1 MSDST
6 PRRPLRAES
15 SRDDA
20 VRTVDAETD
29 VVPGAGGDVTGN
41 AVTGAPGDPAG
52 GQPAASATPTPP
64 TAEDLASWLEDLDG
78 YSGVDTLLHL
88 PSGPRAVIDLTHAH
102 PSGMAQ
108 LLSGRRTRLTT
119 LLRDPDHSA
128 RAAAAA
134 RALRARIQ
142 ELAAEHGIDAAYLV
156 FGTATF
162 TSWGAGTRGR
172 LYAPVLMARMELAVR
187 PGSDDHEIQL
197 TGHARVNP
205 ALLRHV
211 RREYDVRIEEQELLA
226 AATASGRFDPQ
237 PVLEKLRQLGGDIPD
252 LTVEY
257 RLLATTLAD
266 LSERLHGLDPRHPVI
281 GALVSG
287 RPVTGA
293 DTHAY
298 PPLDERDPA
307 QEFLV
312 LDADSSQQEVLDLVR
327 AGRSLTVTTPPGS
340 GQTQTAVNA
349 VATLTAQGKT
359 VLVTAERRSSL
370 RQFTARMEEVNLGST
385 VLPLED
391 AAESATLR
399 SALVRAIVRNEKAVP
414 PDVDRVHD
422 TLRRHRDRLAE
433 HVRSLHQVRDRWHC
447 SPYQAMQALATLM
460 ATDPAPATQVRLKRS
475 VLDAMLDRTDLADRL
490 RRAAELGSFSRAA
503 SVSPWFGARLMNR
516 QQTGDAHRLAQ
527 QAAEQLPSLLR
538 RLDELA
544 TTSEIT
550 LGESAN
556 AWGEQ
561 LRLLLAVRDTLD
573 RFNPDIFDRPVKD
586 LIAATATSPWRRE
599 RGIEMNSVQRSRL
612 RRVAK
617 EYIRPGVHIADLH
630 RSLVQVEGQRRQWT
644 AIARTQ
650 RHPRIPSG
658 LPEIARQFDALA
670 ALLDQLDEVLPVTSE
685 TGLRTRTGEDLQR
698 TLDALVADEE
708 TLATLPE
715 RTLLLESMREQGIDE
730 LLEDLA
736 RREVGADAVAA
747 ELELTWW
754 QSALEAMISGDDF
767 LAMASGQTLRTVE
780 AEYRLADEA
789 HIAAGPARLQTILA
803 QAWRTALQSAPGQAE
818 ALKEALKSGSITAAG
833 YFLRTP
839 DLVLPLTPVIT
850 ASPFDLPDGV
860 PVGTRFDAVVILD
873 AESTSLPAALP
884 AIARSRQVIAL
895 GDQHLDAVSAF
906 TVDAGVSS
914 SNADPH
920 IPSALTSLAE
930 VLPERRLTMV
940 YRQVDDGLTAQLNDH
955 FYDGRLEWLSPPPSR
970 AGGLVVEYLPDGTGL
985 PTSDGDVESTDAEV
999 RRVVDL
1005 VMRHAS
1011 TRPAQSLAVIAGN
1024 RRHAGR
1030 ISDAVRDAVAD
1041 NPARAE
1047 FFAAGPDA
1055 FRVVD
1060 LDRAAGVVRDRII
1073 LSLGYGRTPHGR
1085 VLHTLGDLSGED
1097 GRRLFAVATTRAR
1110 HHLHVLTCF
1119 HPDDL
1124 DKMKL
1129 REGALDY
1136 HELLERGLQPLD
1148 EPGENILAG
1157 SVADGGRISALAE
1170 GRVPEQSD
1178 VAPSPLVADLA
1189 HRIGARGLEVRAH
1202 TGGVDLSALPAAR
1215 GVEPTAMITDGSDRY
1230 CAYTV
1235 RERSRLR
1242 PALLERSGWTYLTL
1256 WTIEVFSDP
1265 EGLADRVAGFLSAE
1279 APAFLTDAPTLD
1291 RSRDDDDAEA
1301 QDLGRRPDGTGD
1313 DADETAGDDS
1323 KRSETIG
1330 SDPTRSAGSDSGA
1343 GSERA
1348 ETIGPRDARDGARD
1362 AARDAARDEARG
1374 STAAPIPAGQHDDG
1388 APQG

>member
-1 MSDST
+1 MSDSSS
-6 PRRPLRAES
+6 RRPVRAAATDVDATAADTGDVVPAPS
-15 SRDDA
+15 SDGAAERDATGSTRIDPA
-20 VRTVDAETD
+20 TVDAASGTASD
-29 VVPGAGGDVTGN
+29 DTA
-41 AVTGAPGDPAG
+41 APDDAPSGTASSGPADA
-52 GQPAASATPTPP
+52 PSSDAAPPEPP
-64 TAEDLASWLEDLDG
+64 TEDQLQTWLEDLDG
-78 YSGVDTLLHL
+78 YSGVDTLLTL
-88 PSGPRAVIDLTHAH
+88 PSGPRALIDLTHAH

-134 RALRARIQ
+134 RALRTRVQ

-172 LYAPVLMARMELAVR
+172 LHAPVLMARMELSLR

-197 TGHARVNP
+197 TGQARVNP

-237 PVLEKLRQLGGDIPD
+237 PVLEQLRQVGAGIPD

-281 GALVSG
+281 GALVTG
-287 RPVTGA
+287 RPVGG

-349 VATLTAQGKT
+349 VATLAAQGKT

-370 RQFTARMEEVNLGST
+370 RQFAARMDEINLGST
-385 VLPLED
+385 VLPLAD
-391 AAESATLR
+391 AGESATLR

-433 HVRSLHQVRDRWHC
+433 HVRSLHQVRDRWNC
-447 SPYQAMQALATLM
+447 SPYQAMQALATLT
-460 ATDPAPATQVRLKRS
+460 ATEPAPATQVRLKRS
-475 VLDAMLDRTDLADRL
+475 VLDAMLDRTELAERL

-516 QQTGDAHRLAQ
+516 QQTADAHRLAQ
-527 QAAEQLPSLLR
+527 QAAEQLPPLRR
-538 RLDELA
+538 RLDEVA
-544 TTSEIT
+544 TASEIS
-550 LGESAN
+550 LGDSAN

-586 LIAATATSPWRRE
+586 LIAATASNAWRRE
-599 RGIEMNSVQRSRL
+599 RAIEMNSVQRSRL

-630 RSLVQVEGQRRQWT
+630 TSLVAVEGQRRQWT

-650 RHPRIPSG
+650 RHPRIPAG
-658 LPEIARQFDALA
+658 LAEIARQFDALA

-685 TGLRTRTGEDLQR
+685 TGLRTRGGEELQQV
-698 TLDALVADEE
+698 LDSLVADQE

-715 RTLLLESMREQGIDE
+715 RTMLLESMREQGIDE

-736 RREVGADAVAA
+736 RREVGPDAVAA

-767 LAMASGQTLRTVE
+767 LAMASGQTLRTIE

-803 QAWRTALQSAPGQAE
+803 QAWRRGLQAAPGQAQ
-818 ALKEALKSGSITAAG
+818 ALKEALTSGSITAAG

-839 DLVLPLTPVIT
+839 DLVLPLTPVVT
-850 ASPFDLPDGV
+850 ASPFDLPAGV

-895 GDQHLDAVSAF
+895 GDRHLDAVAAF
-906 TVDAGVSS
+906 SVDAGVAASD
-914 SNADPH
+914 ADPH
-920 IPSALTSLAE
+920 IPSALAALAG
-930 VLPERRLTMV
+930 VLPERTLTMV
-940 YRQVDDGLTAQLNDH
+940 YRQVDDGLTAQLNDQ
-955 FYDGRLEWLSPPPSR
+955 FYDGRLEWLSPPPGR

-999 RRVVDL
+999 RRVVEL
-1005 VMRHAS
+1005 VLRHAA

-1030 ISDAVRDAVAD
+1030 VADAIRDAVAEH
-1041 NPARAE
+1041 PAHAE
-1047 FFAAGPDA
+1047 FFASGPDA

-1085 VLHTLGDLSGED
+1085 VLHTLGDLSGEN

-1136 HELLERGLQPLD
+1136 HQLLERGLQPL
-1148 EPGENILAG
+1148 EQAGTSILAG
-1157 SVADGGRISALAE
+1157 TVADGGRITALAT
-1170 GRVPEQSD
+1170 GHVPEQSD
-1178 VAPSPLVADLA
+1178 TAPSPLVTDLA
-1189 HRIGARGLEVRAH
+1189 HRISARGLEVHAH
-1202 TGGVDLSALPAAR
+1202 TGGLDLSAVPAAR
-1215 GVEPTAMITDGSDRY
+1215 GVAPTAMITDGSERY
-1230 CAYTV
+1230 GAYTV

-1279 APAFLTDAPTLD
+1279 APAFLTGAPAAT
-1291 RSRDDDDAEA
+1291 A
-1301 QDLGRRPDGTGD
+1301 GPDGRT
-1313 DADETAGDDS
+1313 DADPSPGADVDRRSDRADGAGSADGGAGDDRGDGDAS
-1323 KRSETIG
+1323 PADDRRG
-1330 SDPTRSAGSDSGA
+1330 LAPG
-1343 GSERA
+1343 ER
-1348 ETIGPRDARDGARD
+1348 R
-1362 AARDAARDEARG
+1362 
-1374 STAAPIPAGQHDDG
+1374 DDG
-1388 APQG
+1388 APEG